1 MLVYCWT
8 LKPAL
13 QNRSLIMSVD
23 NLAIANL
30 TERLGYEFK
39 SSTLLVQALTH
50 RSFAANNNERLE
62 FLGDSALNFIIAH
75 QLYQRFSKLPEGDL
89 SRLRAQ
95 LVKESTLSEIAL
107 TLDIGDALKLGEG
120 ELKSAGWRRPSILAD
135 ALEAIIGAVYLDGGF
150 TSAESLI
157 LKIYQD
163 KLVNI
168 DPKSIDKDPKSQLQ
182 EYLQGKKIELPDY
195 KVVSIQ
201 GEAHA
206 QIFKIECLITK
217 FGITTL
223 GEGTSRRIAE
233 QQAAQFA
240 LEKILEKNK
249 DDR

>member
-1 MLVYCWT
+1 
-8 LKPAL
+8 
-13 QNRSLIMSVD
+13 MSVD
-23 NLAIANL
+23 NLAIAKL
-30 TERLGYEFK
+30 AERLGYEFK
-39 SSTLLVQALTH
+39 SSALLVQALTH

-89 SRLRAQ
+89 SRLRAH

-135 ALEAIIGAVYLDGGF
+135 ALEAIIGAVFIDGGF
-150 TSAESLI
+150 SSAEALV
-157 LKIYQD
+157 LKLYQE
-163 KLVNI
+163 KLHNI
-168 DPKSIDKDPKSQLQ
+168 DPKVIDKDPKSQLQ
-182 EYLQGKKIELPDY
+182 EYLQGKKKDLPDY
-195 KVVSIQ
+195 NVVSIE

-206 QIFKIECLITK
+206 QTFKIECVIAKLNV
-217 FGITTL
+217 TTL